1 MNNNLTESIL
11 NVCRILNKHAVQYLI
26 AGGTAVALH
35 GYLRMSLLSS
45 GLPADKYDLDF
56 WYNPVYDNYFNLL
69 NALQELG
76 QDVSEFKEEI
86 APNPKKS
93 YFRLEF
99 EKFTLDF
106 LPESSGLG
114 KFRESFKQREKVNL
128 DGTEISFINYADL
141 IKNKELKA
149 RPKDLE
155 DIEQLKMIKS
165 KKK

>member
-1 MNNNLTESIL
+1 M
-11 NVCRILNKHAVQYLI
+11 QYLI

-106 LPESSGLG
+106 LPELSGLG

>member
-1 MNNNLTESIL
+1 MDKNLTESIL
-11 NVCRILNKHAVQYLI
+11 NVCKILNKHSVQYLI

-35 GYLRMSLLSS
+35 GYSRMSLYSS
-45 GLPADKYDLDF
+45 GLFADKYDLDF
-56 WYNPVYDNYFNLL
+56 WYNPAYYNYFKLL
-69 NALQELG
+69 NALEELG

-106 LPESSGLG
+106 LPELNGLG
-114 KFRESFKQREKVNL
+114 RFSSSFKEREIISL
-128 DGTEISFINYADL
+128 SGTEISFISYDDL
-141 IKNKELKA
+141 IKNKQVNA
-149 RPKDLE
+149 RPKDIT
-155 DIEQLKMIKS
+155 DIEHLKIIRN